1 MLIMNTPV
9 RRGIL
14 ILALTLTGAV
24 TGCDAYTTLRRCGA
38 EGCPADQRITTDIK
52 ALLAQ
57 HPALLPPNLVYVRT
71 LDGVVYLSG
80 QVATP
85 LQRTE
90 AEDLARQPAGVRR
103 VVNNIALEYRG

>member
-1 MLIMNTPV
+1 MNIPA

-14 ILALTLTGAV
+14 ILAVTLAGAV
-24 TGCDAYTTLRRCGA
+24 PGCEVYPTVRSCGPQ
-38 EGCPADQRITTDIK
+38 GCPPDQQITTEIK

-71 LDGVVYLSG
+71 REGVVYLSG

-85 LQRTE
+85 LQRSE
-90 AEDLARQPAGVRR
+90 AEELAREPAGVRR